1 MKKNILV
8 LTGSPRRKGNSDM
21 LADAFIEGAKEAGHQ
36 VTKIETA
43 RKKISGCI
51 ACNTCFSKGKACS
64 IDNNFNEIAPSIEQ
78 ADMLVLCTPLYW
90 FSFSTQIKAAIDKLY
105 SFMVGG
111 KPLKIKESLLLV
123 CAETDNMEDF
133 DGIKRS
139 YELIVNYMKWQDKGQ
154 LLIPNI
160 NKVGDIFHTDALET
174 AKELGRK
181 M

>member
-21 LADAFIEGAKEAGHQ
+21 LADAFIEGAEEAGHQ
-36 VTKIETA
+36 VTKVETA
-43 RKKISGCI
+43 RKKIAGCI

-64 IDNNFNEIAPSIEQ
+64 IDDNFNEIAPLIEQ

-90 FSFSTQIKAAIDKLY
+90 FAFPVQIKAAIDKLY
-105 SFMVGG
+105 AFIVGE
-111 KPLKIKESLLLV
+111 KPLKIKESVLLV
-123 CAETDNMEDF
+123 CAETDDMEGF

-139 YELIVNYMKWQDKGQ
+139 YELIANYMKWQDKGQ
-154 LLIPNI
+154 LLVPNV
-160 NKVGDIFHTDALET
+160 NKIGDILRTDALET
-174 AKELGRK
+174 AKELGRR